1 MAKLNKLFLSR
12 NFLDCV
18 VPKIQAVTVLRQS
31 APSARCHWHSR
42 SHLIGWKLWSLVSRK
57 LRTLEKISKGHFC
70 SASNHLSVL
79 HISHR
84 FCNIIYKFIV
94 CQLKEKKLFTISNT
108 RKTLDEIFVRN
119 NLQRV
124 FLIVR
129 SNDVYSSIDRSN
141 RYLEVYYREINF
153 LESSR
158 TKLNKY

>member
-94 CQLKEKKLFTISNT
+94 CQLKEKNCSRFQTHVKRST
-108 RKTLDEIFVRN
+108 RFSWEIIYREFFSSFVRMMYIRR
-119 NLQRV
+119 LTGAIDTWK
-124 FLIVR
+124 FIIEK
-129 SNDVYSSIDRSN
+129 SIFSSLPEQN
-141 RYLEVYYREINF
+141 
-153 LESSR
+153 
-158 TKLNKY
+158 